1 MDSLKTGDVILYSK
15 PTSSWLSSFT
25 GMLSRNNANKNK
37 TEYLHCGMILR
48 DPVFVHS
55 SLKGLYVWQTKWT
68 HTLDKNESD
77 SSDSES
83 DNDTKNTDPGAA
95 ASTATTMP
103 DLTNSVLNED
113 GLNADGLSTDG
124 LNADGLSVEIVPL
137 KQILDE
143 CECPNITAR
152 ILSCGTKSCG
162 TKSCGTKSCGTKSCG
177 VECLTTEEMRALHA
191 TVTEDPKNIF
201 PQEDIKGVLGYCD
214 LSSYDWSA
222 TFLGYLY
229 TKCNILSPE
238 TQWHLLR
245 SQDFASDTENLR
257 FSEGI
262 LLNNE
267 ELDLT

>member
-1 MDSLKTGDVILYSK
+1 MDYLKTGDVILYSR
-15 PTSSWLSSFT
+15 PTTSWLSSFT
-25 GMLSRNNANKNK
+25 GMLTRTNANKNK
-37 TEYLHCGMILR
+37 AEYLHCGMILR

-68 HTLDKNESD
+68 HTLDKNETD
-77 SSDSES
+77 SSDSDSES
-83 DNDTKNTDPGAA
+83 ETKNTEQTEGGDTETT
-95 ASTATTMP
+95 ASAATTMP
-103 DLTNSVLNED
+103 DLNASLHNADGLKAD
-113 GLNADGLSTDG
+113 GLNADD
-124 LNADGLSVEIVPL
+124 LSVEIVPL

-143 CECPNITAR
+143 CDCPNITAR

-162 TKSCGTKSCGTKSCG
+162 VG
-177 VECLTTEEMRALHA
+177 CLTADEMRALHDK
-191 TVTEDPKNIF
+191 VTEDPKNIF

-229 TKCNILSPE
+229 TKCNLLSKE

-257 FSEGI
+257 FSEGVS
-262 LLNNE
+262 
-267 ELDLT
+267 LDNDEVDLA

>member
-83 DNDTKNTDPGAA
+83 DSDTTNTDPVGGAT

-103 DLTNSVLNED
+103 VLTNSVLNED
-113 GLNADGLSTDG
+113 GLNADGLSTDGLNADG

-162 TKSCGTKSCGTKSCG
+162 E
-177 VECLTTEEMRALHA
+177 ECFTTDEMRALHA

-257 FSEGI
+257 FSEGVS
-262 LLNNE
+262 LDNE
-267 ELDLT
+267 EFDLT